1 MNQEISWNDEIEAN
15 DLELIA
21 ALEKDIADGKSK
33 LARLSAD
40 DEDIFH

>member
-1 MNQEISWNDEIEAN
+1 MNADLNWNDEVEAN

-21 ALEKDIADGKSK
+21 ALEKEITDGKAK

>member
-1 MNQEISWNDEIEAN
+1 MNAETTWNDEVEAV

-21 ALEKDIADGKSK
+21 ALEREITDGKSK